1 MSAYNYPNMAGLLS
15 AASTPSTPTTP
26 STSSSGLGTLGV
38 AASQATSL
46 GLSPQQSAAWWGMA
60 QQLATQEYLSRLQAS
75 ARDPAAYALLAQQGG
90 MPAGYEQLLQR
101 PRSI

>member
-1 MSAYNYPNMAGLLS
+1 MSAGLYGGMGGLAAYNYPNMAGLLS
-15 AASTPSTPTTP
+15 AASTPSTP
-26 STSSSGLGTLGV
+26 STSSSSLGTLGV

-46 GLSPQQSAAWWGMA
+46 GLSPQQSAAWWTMA

-90 MPAGYEQLLQR
+90 MPA
-101 PRSI
+101 